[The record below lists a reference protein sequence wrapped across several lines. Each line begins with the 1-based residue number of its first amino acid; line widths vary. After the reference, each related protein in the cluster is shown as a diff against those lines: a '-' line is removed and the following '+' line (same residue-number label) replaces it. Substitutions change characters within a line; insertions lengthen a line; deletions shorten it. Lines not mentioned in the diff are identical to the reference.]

1 MKQILSLI
9 KMLSLPQAECEV
21 YCREKRLERYRKYG
35 GRVRFLRLHRI
46 AHDLLVPILKV
57 SMRHAGWKLKIIRDD
72 RKQTRRPVIFCP
84 THIGGLDAEMAILAV
99 KTHCWVIIGDPRE
112 LYKDPAGMMLQM
124 NGWIPIDVAISE
136 DRKAAKAQMKAV
148 LESGEDLLLF
158 PEGTYNVSENL
169 LLNHLFAGA
178 LDLAITCGAE
188 IVPMA
193 MERHDGTYYCI
204 IGENLDY
211 TGEAYEDRFRLSAVL
226 RDHLATLK
234 WELIEQLPQQK
245 RADITEESHRRFLRE
260 VVSTNFDTYSYSLQ
274 DMLATRFIPKGI
286 VAPEEAFSFLGKLR
300 LRKAN
305 AFLAKSVLRYLN
317 P

>member
-1 MKQILSLI
+1 
-9 KMLSLPQAECEV
+9 
-21 YCREKRLERYRKYG
+21 
-35 GRVRFLRLHRI
+35 
-46 AHDLLVPILKV
+46 
-57 SMRHAGWKLKIIRDD
+57 
-72 RKQTRRPVIFCP
+72 
-84 THIGGLDAEMAILAV
+84 
-99 KTHCWVIIGDPRE
+99 
-112 LYKDPAGMMLQM
+112 
-124 NGWIPIDVAISE
+124 
-136 DRKAAKAQMKAV
+136 
-148 LESGEDLLLF
+148 
-158 PEGTYNVSENL
+158 
-169 LLNHLFAGA
+169 
-178 LDLAITCGAE
+178 
-188 IVPMA
+188 MA
-193 MERHDGTYYCI
+193 MERHDGTYHCI